1 MDGIHDL
8 GGMDGF
14 GHLPPDEPDTGSP
27 YHHDWEGITEAL
39 FTAGLAQGSFN
50 LDQFRAELERE
61 HPTFYL
67 ETPYYERWQTG
78 IEQLFVDDGAVDA
91 DDLRERALAFER
103 GDAELPGRGDDE
115 TTAIVVDSLRTA
127 SESPESVDPDFT
139 VGDRVVVQNDH
150 PQRHTRAPRY
160 VRGVEGEVR
169 AHRTSSPFPD
179 ANSEGEERVVPLYN
193 VRFDAADL
201 WGADHTD
208 AEAVRL
214 ECWEPYLRAV
224 DDTDD

>member
-8 GGMDGF
+8 GGIDGF
-14 GHLPPDEPDTGSP
+14 GYLPPDEPDGTT

-39 FTAGLAQGSFN
+39 FTAGLAEGSFN

-103 GDAELPGRGDDE
+103 GDARMPERDDPE
-115 TTAIVVDSLRTA
+115 TTETVVDSLRTA
-127 SESPESVDPDFT
+127 SEDPESTEPAFG
-139 VGDRVVVQNDH
+139 VGDRVVVRNEH
-150 PQRHTRAPRY
+150 PHRHTRAPRY
-160 VRGVEGEVR
+160 VRGVEGAVV

-179 ANSEGEERVVPLYN
+179 ENAEGERRVVPLYN

-201 WGADHTD
+201 WGQDHTD
-208 AEAVRL
+208 ARSVHL

-224 DDTDD
+224 EDGD

>member
-39 FTAGLAQGSFN
+39 FTAGLAQNAFN

-67 ETPYYERWQTG
+67 ETSYYERWQTG

-91 DDLRERALAFER
+91 AELRARALAFEC
-103 GDAELPGRGDDE
+103 GDAELPERDDPE
-115 TTAIVVDSLRTA
+115 TTETVVDSLRTA
-127 SESPESVDPDFT
+127 SADPESVDPDFET
-139 VGDRVVVQNDH
+139 GDRVVVRNDH
-150 PQRHTRAPRY
+150 PRRHTRAPRY
-160 VRGVEGEVR
+160 VRGVEGEVV

-179 ANSEGEERVVPLYN
+179 ENAEGEERVVPLYN

-201 WGADHTD
+201 WGEDHTD
-208 AEAVRL
+208 ASGVHL

-224 DDTDD
+224 EGED